1 MISRDIKRVI
11 ISGATSSIGIA
22 LCEECVTNGIGVV
35 AIIRSGSS
43 KRSLLPE
50 SSIIEIIESEL
61 SDYSAIECE
70 EIKADAFIH
79 LAWASTDGAEARDNT
94 YAQADNIQA
103 TLKAVE
109 LAKRC
114 NCKVFVGAGSQAEYG
129 RTDEVLTGDTAC
141 NPETAYG
148 MTKLCAGMLSR
159 LMCRQKG
166 IDHIWTRIL
175 SAYGPNCSKRTVISY
190 TVDTLLR
197 GEKPVLSDGR
207 QVWDFIY
214 ISDVAKALLSCA
226 RSGVSGKTY
235 VIGYGKSKLLRGFLE
250 EVRDILSPGQD
261 MGFGE
266 RPYNADAVMH
276 LECDISELTYD
287 TGFVPTVAFEEGIKR
302 LAHSFNCC
310 DSSLL
315 V

>member
-1 MISRDIKRVI
+1 MISRDIQRVI

-35 AIIRSGSS
+35 AIIR
-43 KRSLLPE
+43 PE
-50 SSIIEIIESEL
+50 SSKCSLIPKSNLIEIVESEL
-61 SDYSAIECE
+61 SDYDSINSEG
-70 EIKADAFIH
+70 IHADAFFH
-79 LAWASTDGAEARDNT
+79 LAWASTDGAAARDNT
-94 YAQADNIQA
+94 YDQADNIQA
-103 TLKAVE
+103 ILKAVE
-109 LAKRC
+109 LAERC
-114 NCKVFVGAGSQAEYG
+114 KCKVFVGAGSQAEYG

-141 NPETAYG
+141 KPETAYG

-166 IDHIWTRIL
+166 IDHVWTRIL

-190 TVDTLLR
+190 TVDTLLQ

-235 VIGYGKSKLLRGFLE
+235 VIGYGKSKLLREFLE

-276 LECDISELTYD
+276 LECDISELTSD
-287 TGFVPTVAFEEGIKR
+287 TGFVPDVDFKKGIKR
-302 LAHSFNCC
+302 LADNIVFE
-310 DSSLL
+310 
-315 V
+315 

>member
-35 AIIRSGSS
+35 AIIR
-43 KRSLLPE
+43 PE
-50 SSIIEIIESEL
+50 SSKCSLIPKSNLIEIVESEL
-61 SDYSAIECE
+61 SDYDSINSEG
-70 EIKADAFIH
+70 IHADAFFH
-79 LAWASTDGAEARDNT
+79 LAWASTNGAAARDNT
-94 YAQADNIQA
+94 YDQADNIQA
-103 TLKAVE
+103 ILKAVE
-109 LAKRC
+109 LAERC
-114 NCKVFVGAGSQAEYG
+114 KCKVFVGAGSQAEYG

-141 NPETAYG
+141 KPETAYG

-166 IDHIWTRIL
+166 IDHVWTRIL

-190 TVDTLLR
+190 TVDTLLQ

-235 VIGYGKSKLLRGFLE
+235 VIGYGKSKLLREFLE

-276 LECDISELTYD
+276 LECDISDLTAD
-287 TGFVPTVAFEEGIKR
+287 TGFVPTVDFEEGIQR
-302 LAHSFNCC
+302 LAHK
-310 DSSLL
+310 
-315 V
+315 

>member
-1 MISRDIKRVI
+1 MVSRDIQRVI

-35 AIIRSGSS
+35 AIIR
-43 KRSLLPE
+43 PE
-50 SSIIEIIESEL
+50 SSKCSLIPKSNLIEIVESEL
-61 SDYSAIECE
+61 SDYDSINSEG
-70 EIKADAFIH
+70 IHADAFFH
-79 LAWASTDGAEARDNT
+79 LAWASTDGAAARDNT
-94 YAQADNIQA
+94 YDQADNIQA
-103 TLKAVE
+103 ILKAVE
-109 LAKRC
+109 LAERC
-114 NCKVFVGAGSQAEYG
+114 KCKVFVGAGSQAEYG

-141 NPETAYG
+141 KPETAYG

-166 IDHIWTRIL
+166 IDHVWTRIL

-190 TVDTLLR
+190 TVDTLLQ

-214 ISDVAKALLSCA
+214 ISDVARALLACA

-235 VIGYGKSKLLRGFLE
+235 VIGYGKSKLLREFLE

-276 LECDISELTYD
+276 LECDISDLTAD
-287 TGFVPTVAFEEGIKR
+287 TGFVPTVDFEEGIQR
-302 LAHSFNCC
+302 LAHK
-310 DSSLL
+310 
-315 V
+315 

>member
-1 MISRDIKRVI
+1 MISRDIQRVI

-35 AIIRSGSS
+35 AIIR
-43 KRSLLPE
+43 PE
-50 SSIIEIIESEL
+50 SSKCSLIPKSNLIEIVESEL
-61 SDYSAIECE
+61 SDYDSINSEG
-70 EIKADAFIH
+70 IHADAFFH
-79 LAWASTDGAEARDNT
+79 LAWASTDGAAARDNT
-94 YAQADNIQA
+94 YDQADNIQA
-103 TLKAVE
+103 ILKAVE
-109 LAKRC
+109 LAERC
-114 NCKVFVGAGSQAEYG
+114 KCKVFVGAGSQAEYG

-141 NPETAYG
+141 KPETAYG

-159 LMCRQKG
+159 LLCRQKG
-166 IDHIWTRIL
+166 IDHVWTRIL

-190 TVDTLLR
+190 AVDTLLR
-197 GEKPVLSDGR
+197 GEKPILSDGR

-214 ISDVAKALLSCA
+214 ISDVVRALLACA

-235 VIGYGKSKLLRGFLE
+235 VIGYGKSKLLREFLE

-276 LECDISELTYD
+276 LECDISDLTAD
-287 TGFVPTVAFEEGIKR
+287 TGFVPTVDFEEGIQR
-302 LAHSFNCC
+302 LAHK
-310 DSSLL
+310 
-315 V
+315 

>member
-35 AIIRSGSS
+35 AIIR
-43 KRSLLPE
+43 PE
-50 SSIIEIIESEL
+50 SSKCSLIPKSNLIEIVESEL
-61 SDYSAIECE
+61 SDYDSINSEG
-70 EIKADAFIH
+70 IHADAFFH
-79 LAWASTDGAEARDNT
+79 LAWASTDGAAARDNA
-94 YAQADNIQA
+94 YDQADNIQT

-109 LAKRC
+109 LAERC
-114 NCKVFVGAGSQAEYG
+114 KCKVFVGAGSQAEYG

-141 NPETAYG
+141 KPETAYG

-166 IDHIWTRIL
+166 IDHVWTRIL

-190 TVDTLLR
+190 TVDTLLQ

-214 ISDVAKALLSCA
+214 ISDVARALLACA

-235 VIGYGKSKLLRGFLE
+235 VIGYGKSKLLREYLE
-250 EVRDILSPGQD
+250 EARDILSPGQD

-276 LECDISELTYD
+276 LECDISELTSD
-287 TGFVPTVAFEEGIKR
+287 TGFVPDVDFKKGIKR
-302 LAHSFNCC
+302 LADNIVFE
-310 DSSLL
+310 
-315 V
+315 

>member
-1 MISRDIKRVI
+1 MISRDIQRVI

-35 AIIRSGSS
+35 AIIR
-43 KRSLLPE
+43 PE
-50 SSIIEIIESEL
+50 SSKCSLIPKSNLIEIVESEL
-61 SDYSAIECE
+61 SDYDSINSEG
-70 EIKADAFIH
+70 IHADAFFH
-79 LAWASTDGAEARDNT
+79 LVWGSTNGAAARDNT

-166 IDHIWTRIL
+166 LDHVWTRIL

-190 TVDTLLR
+190 AVDTLLR
-197 GEKPVLSDGR
+197 GEKPILSDGR

-214 ISDVAKALLSCA
+214 ISDVARALLACA

-235 VIGYGKSKLLRGFLE
+235 VIGYGKSKLLREYLE
-250 EVRDILSPGQD
+250 EARDILNPGQD

-276 LECDISELTYD
+276 LECDISELTAD
-287 TGFVPTVAFEEGIKR
+287 TGFFPTVDFEEGIRR
-302 LAHSFNCC
+302 LANTYIE
-310 DSSLL
+310 
-315 V
+315 

>member
-1 MISRDIKRVI
+1 MISRDIQRVI

-35 AIIRSGSS
+35 AIIR
-43 KRSLLPE
+43 PE
-50 SSIIEIIESEL
+50 SSKCSLIPKSNLIEIVESEL
-61 SDYSAIECE
+61 SDYDSINSEG
-70 EIKADAFIH
+70 IHADAFFH
-79 LAWASTDGAEARDNT
+79 LAWASTDGAAARDNT
-94 YAQADNIQA
+94 YDQADNIQA
-103 TLKAVE
+103 ILKAVE
-109 LAKRC
+109 LAERC
-114 NCKVFVGAGSQAEYG
+114 KCKVFVGAGSQAEYG

-141 NPETAYG
+141 KPETAYG

-166 IDHIWTRIL
+166 IDHVWTRIL

-190 TVDTLLR
+190 TVDTLLQ

-214 ISDVAKALLSCA
+214 ISDVARALLACS
-226 RSGVSGKTY
+226 RSGVNGKTY
-235 VIGYGKSKLLRGFLE
+235 VIGYGKSKLLREFLE

-276 LECDISELTYD
+276 LECDISDLTAD
-287 TGFVPTVAFEEGIKR
+287 TGFVPTVDFEEGIQR
-302 LAHSFNCC
+302 LAHK
-310 DSSLL
+310 
-315 V
+315 

>member
-1 MISRDIKRVI
+1 MISRDIQRVI

-35 AIIRSGSS
+35 AIIR
-43 KRSLLPE
+43 PE
-50 SSIIEIIESEL
+50 SSKCSLIPKSNLIEIVESEL
-61 SDYSAIECE
+61 SDYDSINSER
-70 EIKADAFIH
+70 IHADAFFH
-79 LAWASTDGAEARDNT
+79 LAWASTDGAVARDNT

-109 LAKRC
+109 LAERC

-159 LMCRQKG
+159 LMSRQKG
-166 IDHIWTRIL
+166 IDHVWTRIL

-214 ISDVAKALLSCA
+214 ISDVARALLACA

-235 VIGYGKSKLLRGFLE
+235 VIGYGKSKLLREYLE
-250 EVRDILSPGQD
+250 EARDILSPGQD

-276 LECDISELTYD
+276 LECDISELTSD
-287 TGFVPTVAFEEGIKR
+287 TGFVPDVDFKKGIKR
-302 LAHSFNCC
+302 LADNIVFE
-310 DSSLL
+310 
-315 V
+315 

>member
-1 MISRDIKRVI
+1 MI

-35 AIIRSGSS
+35 AIIR
-43 KRSLLPE
+43 PE
-50 SSIIEIIESEL
+50 SSKCSLIPKSNLIEIVESEL
-61 SDYSAIECE
+61 SDYDSINSEG
-70 EIKADAFIH
+70 IHADAFFH
-79 LAWASTDGAEARDNT
+79 LAWASTDGAAARDNT
-94 YAQADNIQA
+94 YDQADNIQA

-109 LAKRC
+109 LAERC
-114 NCKVFVGAGSQAEYG
+114 KCKVFVGAGSQAEYG

-141 NPETAYG
+141 KPETAYG

-159 LMCRQKG
+159 LMCRQKR
-166 IDHIWTRIL
+166 IDHVWTRIL

-214 ISDVAKALLSCA
+214 ISDVARALLACA
-226 RSGVSGKTY
+226 RSGVSDKTY
-235 VIGYGKSKLLRGFLE
+235 VIGYGQSKLLREFLE
-250 EVRDILSPGQD
+250 EVRDILNPGQD

-276 LECDISELTYD
+276 LECDISELTAD
-287 TGFVPTVAFEEGIKR
+287 TGFVPTVDFEEGIGK
-302 LAHSFNCC
+302 LAYTFS
-310 DSSLL
+310 

>member
-1 MISRDIKRVI
+1 MISRDIQRVI

-35 AIIRSGSS
+35 AIIR
-43 KRSLLPE
+43 PE
-50 SSIIEIIESEL
+50 SSKCSLIPKSNLIEIVESEL
-61 SDYSAIECE
+61 SDYDSINSER
-70 EIKADAFIH
+70 IHADAFFH
-79 LAWASTDGAEARDNT
+79 LAWASTDGAAARDNT
-94 YAQADNIQA
+94 YDQADNIQA
-103 TLKAVE
+103 ILKAVE
-109 LAKRC
+109 LAERC
-114 NCKVFVGAGSQAEYG
+114 KCKVFVGAGSQAEYG

-141 NPETAYG
+141 KPETAYG

-166 IDHIWTRIL
+166 IDHVWTRIL

-190 TVDTLLR
+190 TVDTLLQ

-214 ISDVAKALLSCA
+214 ISDVARALLACS

-235 VIGYGKSKLLRGFLE
+235 VIGYGKSKLLREFLE

-276 LECDISELTYD
+276 LECDISDLTAD
-287 TGFVPTVAFEEGIKR
+287 TGFVPTVDFEEGIQR
-302 LAHSFNCC
+302 LAHK
-310 DSSLL
+310 
-315 V
+315 

>member
-35 AIIRSGSS
+35 AIIR
-43 KRSLLPE
+43 PE
-50 SSIIEIIESEL
+50 SSKCSLIPKSNLIEIVESEL
-61 SDYSAIECE
+61 SDYDSINSEG
-70 EIKADAFIH
+70 IHADAFFH
-79 LAWASTDGAEARDNT
+79 LAWGSTNGAAARDNT
-94 YAQADNIQA
+94 YAQADSIQT

-129 RTDEVLTGDTAC
+129 RTNEVLTGDTAC

-166 IDHIWTRIL
+166 IDHVWTRIL
-175 SAYGPNCSKRTVISY
+175 SAYGPNCSKRTVITY
-190 TVDTLLR
+190 AVDTLLR
-197 GEKPVLSDGR
+197 GEKPILSDGR

-214 ISDVAKALLSCA
+214 ISDVARALLACA
-226 RSGVSGKTY
+226 RSGVSDKTY
-235 VIGYGKSKLLRGFLE
+235 VIGYGKSKLLREFLE
-250 EVRDILSPGQD
+250 EARDILSPGQD

-276 LECDISELTYD
+276 LECDISELTSD
-287 TGFVPTVAFEEGIKR
+287 TGFVPDVDFKKGIKK
-302 LAHSFNCC
+302 LADNIVFE
-310 DSSLL
+310 
-315 V
+315 

>member
-1 MISRDIKRVI
+1 MISRDIQRVI

-35 AIIRSGSS
+35 AIIR
-43 KRSLLPE
+43 PE
-50 SSIIEIIESEL
+50 SSKCSLIPKSNLIEIVESEL
-61 SDYSAIECE
+61 SDYDSINSEG
-70 EIKADAFIH
+70 IHADAFFH
-79 LAWASTDGAEARDNT
+79 LAWASTDGAAARDNT
-94 YAQADNIQA
+94 YDQADNIQA
-103 TLKAVE
+103 ILKAVE
-109 LAKRC
+109 LAERC
-114 NCKVFVGAGSQAEYG
+114 KCKVFVGAGSQAEYG

-141 NPETAYG
+141 KPETAYG

-166 IDHIWTRIL
+166 IDHVWTRIL

-190 TVDTLLR
+190 TVDTLLQ

-235 VIGYGKSKLLRGFLE
+235 VIGYGKSKLLREFLE

-276 LECDISELTYD
+276 LECDISDLTAD
-287 TGFVPTVAFEEGIKR
+287 TGFVPTVDFEEGIQR
-302 LAHSFNCC
+302 LAHK
-310 DSSLL
+310 
-315 V
+315 

>member
-1 MISRDIKRVI
+1 MISRDIQRVI

-35 AIIRSGSS
+35 AIIR
-43 KRSLLPE
+43 PE
-50 SSIIEIIESEL
+50 SSKCSLIPKSNLIEIVESEL
-61 SDYSAIECE
+61 SDYDSINSEK
-70 EIKADAFIH
+70 IHADAFFH
-79 LAWASTDGAEARDNT
+79 LAWASTDGAAARDNT
-94 YAQADNIQA
+94 HDQADNIQA
-103 TLKAVE
+103 ILKAVE
-109 LAKRC
+109 LAERC
-114 NCKVFVGAGSQAEYG
+114 KCKVFVGAGSQAEYG

-141 NPETAYG
+141 KPETAYG

-166 IDHIWTRIL
+166 IDHVWTRIL

-190 TVDTLLR
+190 TVDTLLQ

-214 ISDVAKALLSCA
+214 ISDVARALLACA

-235 VIGYGKSKLLRGFLE
+235 VIGYGKSKLLREFLE

-276 LECDISELTYD
+276 LECDISDLTAD
-287 TGFVPTVAFEEGIKR
+287 TGFVPTVDFEEGIQR
-302 LAHSFNCC
+302 LAHK
-310 DSSLL
+310 
-315 V
+315 

>member
-1 MISRDIKRVI
+1 MISRDIQRVI

-35 AIIRSGSS
+35 AIIR
-43 KRSLLPE
+43 PE
-50 SSIIEIIESEL
+50 SSKCSLIPKSNLIEIVESEL
-61 SDYSAIECE
+61 SDYDSINSEG
-70 EIKADAFIH
+70 IHADAFFH

-129 RTDEVLTGDTAC
+129 RTNEVLTGGTVC

-166 IDHIWTRIL
+166 IDHVWTRIL

-190 TVDTLLR
+190 AVDTLLR
-197 GEKPVLSDGR
+197 GEKPILSDGR

-214 ISDVAKALLSCA
+214 ISDVVRALLACA

-235 VIGYGKSKLLRGFLE
+235 VIGYGKSKLLREFLE
-250 EVRDILSPGQD
+250 EARDILSPGQD

-276 LECDISELTYD
+276 LECDISELTAD
-287 TGFVPTVAFEEGIKR
+287 TGFFPTVDFEEGIRR
-302 LAHSFNCC
+302 LANTYIE
-310 DSSLL
+310 
-315 V
+315 

>member
-1 MISRDIKRVI
+1 MISRDIKKVI

-22 LCEECVTNGIGVV
+22 LCEECVTNGIGIV
-35 AIIRSGSS
+35 AIIRPGSS
-43 KRSLLPE
+43 KRSFLPD
-50 SSIIEIIESEL
+50 SNLIEIIESEL
-61 SDYSAIECE
+61 SDYAAIESE
-70 EIKADAFIH
+70 ETKADAFFH
-79 LAWASTDGAEARDNT
+79 LAWGSTNGAAARDNT
-94 YAQADNIQA
+94 YAQADNIQT

-141 NPETAYG
+141 KPETAYG

-166 IDHIWTRIL
+166 IDHVWTRIL

-190 TVDTLLR
+190 TVDTLLQ

-235 VIGYGKSKLLRGFLE
+235 VIGYGKSKLLREFLE

-276 LECDISELTYD
+276 LECDISDLTAD
-287 TGFVPTVAFEEGIKR
+287 TGFVPTVDFEEGIQR
-302 LAHSFNCC
+302 LAHK
-310 DSSLL
+310 
-315 V
+315 

>member
-1 MISRDIKRVI
+1 MISRDIQRVI

-35 AIIRSGSS
+35 AIIR
-43 KRSLLPE
+43 PE
-50 SSIIEIIESEL
+50 SSKCSLIPKSNLIEIVESEL
-61 SDYSAIECE
+61 SDYDSINSEG
-70 EIKADAFIH
+70 IHADAFFH
-79 LAWASTDGAEARDNT
+79 LAWASTDGAAARDNT

-109 LAKRC
+109 LAERC

-129 RTDEVLTGDTAC
+129 RTNEVLTGDTAC

-166 IDHIWTRIL
+166 IDHVWTRIL

-197 GEKPVLSDGR
+197 GEKPILSDGR

-214 ISDVAKALLSCA
+214 ISDVARALLACA

-235 VIGYGKSKLLRGFLE
+235 VIGYGKSKLLREYLE
-250 EVRDILSPGQD
+250 EARDILSPGQD

-276 LECDISELTYD
+276 LECDISELTAD
-287 TGFVPTVAFEEGIKR
+287 TGFFPTVDFEEGIRR
-302 LAHSFNCC
+302 LANTYIE
-310 DSSLL
+310 
-315 V
+315 

>member
-1 MISRDIKRVI
+1 MISRDISRVI

-35 AIIRSGSS
+35 AIIRPDSS
-43 KRSLLPE
+43 KRSLLP
-50 SSIIEIIESEL
+50 SSRLIEIVESEL
-61 SDYSAIECE
+61 SDYDNIESE
-70 EIKADAFIH
+70 GINADAFIH
-79 LAWASTDGAEARDNT
+79 LAWSSTDGAAARDNT

-109 LAKRC
+109 LAERC
-114 NCKVFVGAGSQAEYG
+114 GCTVFVGAGSQAEYG
-129 RTDEVLTGDTAC
+129 RTSAVLTGDTEC

-166 IDHIWTRIL
+166 IDHVWTRIL

-226 RSGVSGKTY
+226 RSGVRDKTY
-235 VIGYGKSKLLRGFLE
+235 VIGYGKSKPLREYLE
-250 EVRDILSPGQD
+250 DVRDILSPGQEV
-261 MGFGE
+261 GFGE

-276 LECDISELTYD
+276 LECDISELTAD
-287 TGFVPTVAFEEGIKR
+287 TGFVPMVDFEDGIRR
-302 LAHSFNCC
+302 LA
-310 DSSLL
+310 DTYI

>member
-1 MISRDIKRVI
+1 MISRDIQRVI

-35 AIIRSGSS
+35 AIIR
-43 KRSLLPE
+43 PE
-50 SSIIEIIESEL
+50 SSKCSLIPKSNLIEIVESEL
-61 SDYSAIECE
+61 SDYDSINSER
-70 EIKADAFIH
+70 IHADAFFH
-79 LAWASTDGAEARDNT
+79 LAWASTDGAAARDNT
-94 YAQADNIQA
+94 YDQADNIQA
-103 TLKAVE
+103 ILKAVE
-109 LAKRC
+109 LAERC
-114 NCKVFVGAGSQAEYG
+114 KCKVFVGAGSQAEYG

-141 NPETAYG
+141 KPETAYG

-166 IDHIWTRIL
+166 IDHVWTRIL

-190 TVDTLLR
+190 TVDTLLQ

-214 ISDVAKALLSCA
+214 ISDVARALLACA

-235 VIGYGKSKLLRGFLE
+235 VIGYGKSKLLREFLE

-276 LECDISELTYD
+276 LECDISDLTAD
-287 TGFVPTVAFEEGIKR
+287 TGFVPTVDFEEGIQR
-302 LAHSFNCC
+302 LAHK
-310 DSSLL
+310 
-315 V
+315 

>member
-35 AIIRSGSS
+35 AIIR
-43 KRSLLPE
+43 PE
-50 SSIIEIIESEL
+50 SSKCSLIPKSNLIEIVESEL
-61 SDYSAIECE
+61 SDYDSINSEG
-70 EIKADAFIH
+70 IHADAFFH
-79 LAWASTDGAEARDNT
+79 LAWASTDGAAARDNT
-94 YAQADNIQA
+94 YDQADNIQA

-109 LAKRC
+109 LAERC
-114 NCKVFVGAGSQAEYG
+114 KCKVFVGAGSQAEYG

-141 NPETAYG
+141 KPETAYG

-166 IDHIWTRIL
+166 IDHVWTRIL

-190 TVDTLLR
+190 TVDTLLQ

-235 VIGYGKSKLLRGFLE
+235 VIGYGKSKLLREFLE

-276 LECDISELTYD
+276 LECDISDLTAD
-287 TGFVPTVAFEEGIKR
+287 TGFVPTVDFEEGIQR
-302 LAHSFNCC
+302 LAHK
-310 DSSLL
+310 
-315 V
+315 

>member
-1 MISRDIKRVI
+1 MISRDIQRVI

-35 AIIRSGSS
+35 AIIR
-43 KRSLLPE
+43 PE
-50 SSIIEIIESEL
+50 SSKCSLIPKSNLIEIVESEL
-61 SDYSAIECE
+61 SDYDSINSEG
-70 EIKADAFIH
+70 IHADAFFH
-79 LAWASTDGAEARDNT
+79 LAWASTDGAAARDNT
-94 YAQADNIQA
+94 YDQADNIQA
-103 TLKAVE
+103 ILKAVE
-109 LAKRC
+109 LAERC
-114 NCKVFVGAGSQAEYG
+114 KCKVFVGAGSQAEYG

-141 NPETAYG
+141 KPETAYG

-166 IDHIWTRIL
+166 IDHVWTRIL

-190 TVDTLLR
+190 TVDTLLQ

-214 ISDVAKALLSCA
+214 ISDVARALLACA

-235 VIGYGKSKLLRGFLE
+235 VIGYGKSKLLREFLE

-276 LECDISELTYD
+276 LECDISELTSD
-287 TGFVPTVAFEEGIKR
+287 TGFVPDVDFKKGIKR
-302 LAHSFNCC
+302 LADNIVFK
-310 DSSLL
+310 
-315 V
+315 

>member
-35 AIIRSGSS
+35 AIIR
-43 KRSLLPE
+43 PE
-50 SSIIEIIESEL
+50 SSKCSLIPKSNLIEIVESEL
-61 SDYSAIECE
+61 SDYASINSEG
-70 EIKADAFIH
+70 IHADAFFH
-79 LAWASTDGAEARDNT
+79 LAWASTDGAAARDNT
-94 YAQADNIQA
+94 YDQADNIQA
-103 TLKAVE
+103 ILKAVE
-109 LAKRC
+109 LAERC
-114 NCKVFVGAGSQAEYG
+114 KCKVFVGAGSQAEYG

-141 NPETAYG
+141 KPETAYG

-166 IDHIWTRIL
+166 IDHVWTRIL

-190 TVDTLLR
+190 TVDTLLQ

-235 VIGYGKSKLLRGFLE
+235 VIGYGKSKLLREFLE

-276 LECDISELTYD
+276 LECDISDLTAD
-287 TGFVPTVAFEEGIKR
+287 TGFVPTVDFEEGIQR
-302 LAHSFNCC
+302 LAHK
-310 DSSLL
+310 
-315 V
+315 

>member
-35 AIIRSGSS
+35 AIIR
-43 KRSLLPE
+43 PE
-50 SSIIEIIESEL
+50 SSKCSLIPKSNLIEIVESEL
-61 SDYSAIECE
+61 SDYDSINSEG
-70 EIKADAFIH
+70 IHADAFFH
-79 LAWASTDGAEARDNT
+79 LAWASTDGAAARDNT
-94 YAQADNIQA
+94 YDQADNIQA
-103 TLKAVE
+103 ILKAVE
-109 LAKRC
+109 LAERYK
-114 NCKVFVGAGSQAEYG
+114 CKVFVGAGSQAEYG

-141 NPETAYG
+141 KPETAYG

-166 IDHIWTRIL
+166 IDHVWTRIL

-190 TVDTLLR
+190 TVDTLLQ

-214 ISDVAKALLSCA
+214 ISDVARALLACA

-235 VIGYGKSKLLRGFLE
+235 VIGYGKSKLLREFLE

-276 LECDISELTYD
+276 LECDISDLTAD
-287 TGFVPTVAFEEGIKR
+287 TGFVPTVDFEEGIQR
-302 LAHSFNCC
+302 LAHK
-310 DSSLL
+310 
-315 V
+315 

>member
-35 AIIRSGSS
+35 AIIR
-43 KRSLLPE
+43 PE
-50 SSIIEIIESEL
+50 SRKCSLIPKSNLIEIVESEL
-61 SDYSAIECE
+61 SDYDSINSEG
-70 EIKADAFIH
+70 IHADAFFH
-79 LAWASTDGAEARDNT
+79 LAWASTDGAVARDNT

-103 TLKAVE
+103 TLKTVE
-109 LAKRC
+109 LAERC

-159 LMCRQKG
+159 LMSRQKG
-166 IDHIWTRIL
+166 IDHVWTRIL

-214 ISDVAKALLSCA
+214 ISDVARALLACA

-235 VIGYGKSKLLRGFLE
+235 VIGYGKSKLLREYLE
-250 EVRDILSPGQD
+250 ETRDILSPGQD
-261 MGFGE
+261 MGYGE

-276 LECDISELTYD
+276 LECDISELTAD
-287 TGFVPTVAFEEGIKR
+287 TGFFPTVDFEEGIRR
-302 LAHSFNCC
+302 LANTYIE
-310 DSSLL
+310 
-315 V
+315 

>member
-1 MISRDIKRVI
+1 MISRDIQRVI

-35 AIIRSGSS
+35 AIIR
-43 KRSLLPE
+43 PE
-50 SSIIEIIESEL
+50 SSKCSLIPKSNLIEIVESEL
-61 SDYSAIECE
+61 SDYDSINSEG
-70 EIKADAFIH
+70 IHADAFFH
-79 LAWASTDGAEARDNT
+79 LAWASTDGAAARDNT
-94 YAQADNIQA
+94 YDQADNIQA
-103 TLKAVE
+103 ILKAVE
-109 LAKRC
+109 LAERYK
-114 NCKVFVGAGSQAEYG
+114 CKVFVGAGSQAEYG

-141 NPETAYG
+141 KPETAYG

-166 IDHIWTRIL
+166 IDHVWTRIL

-190 TVDTLLR
+190 AVDTLLK
-197 GEKPVLSDGR
+197 GEKPILSDGR

-214 ISDVAKALLSCA
+214 ISDVARALLACA
-226 RSGVSGKTY
+226 RSGVSDKTY
-235 VIGYGKSKLLRGFLE
+235 VIGYGQSKLLREFLE

-276 LECDISELTYD
+276 LECDISELTAD
-287 TGFVPTVAFEEGIKR
+287 TGFFPTVDFEEGIRR
-302 LAHSFNCC
+302 LANTYIE
-310 DSSLL
+310 
-315 V
+315 

>member
-35 AIIRSGSS
+35 AIIR
-43 KRSLLPE
+43 PE
-50 SSIIEIIESEL
+50 SSKCSLIPKSNLIEIVESEL
-61 SDYSAIECE
+61 SDYDSINSEG
-70 EIKADAFIH
+70 IHADAFFH

-166 IDHIWTRIL
+166 IDHVWTRIL

-190 TVDTLLR
+190 TVDTLLQ

-214 ISDVAKALLSCA
+214 ISDVARALLACA

-235 VIGYGKSKLLRGFLE
+235 VIGYGKSKLLREFLE

-276 LECDISELTYD
+276 LECDISDLTTD
-287 TGFVPTVAFEEGIKR
+287 TGFVPTVDFEEGIQR
-302 LAHSFNCC
+302 LAHK
-310 DSSLL
+310 
-315 V
+315 

>member
-35 AIIRSGSS
+35 AIIR
-43 KRSLLPE
+43 PE
-50 SSIIEIIESEL
+50 SSKCSLIPKSNLIEIVESEL
-61 SDYSAIECE
+61 SDYDSINSEG
-70 EIKADAFIH
+70 IHADAFFH
-79 LAWASTDGAEARDNT
+79 LAWGSTNGAAARDNT
-94 YAQADNIQA
+94 YAQADNIQT

-129 RTDEVLTGDTAC
+129 RTNEVLTGDTAC

-166 IDHIWTRIL
+166 IDHVWTRIL
-175 SAYGPNCSKRTVISY
+175 SAYGPNCSKRTVITY
-190 TVDTLLR
+190 AVDTLLR
-197 GEKPVLSDGR
+197 GEKPILSDGR

-214 ISDVAKALLSCA
+214 ISDVARALLACA
-226 RSGVSGKTY
+226 RSGVSDKTY
-235 VIGYGKSKLLRGFLE
+235 VIGYGKSKLLREFLE
-250 EVRDILSPGQD
+250 EARDILSPGQD

-276 LECDISELTYD
+276 LECDISELTSD
-287 TGFVPTVAFEEGIKR
+287 TGFVPDVDFKKGIKR
-302 LAHSFNCC
+302 LADNIVFE
-310 DSSLL
+310 
-315 V
+315 

>member
-1 MISRDIKRVI
+1 MISRDIQRVI

-35 AIIRSGSS
+35 AIIR
-43 KRSLLPE
+43 PE
-50 SSIIEIIESEL
+50 SSKCSLIPKSNLIEIVESEL
-61 SDYSAIECE
+61 SDYDSINSEG
-70 EIKADAFIH
+70 IHADAFFH
-79 LAWASTDGAEARDNT
+79 LAWASTDGAAARDNT
-94 YAQADNIQA
+94 YDQADNIQA
-103 TLKAVE
+103 ILKAVE
-109 LAKRC
+109 LAERYK
-114 NCKVFVGAGSQAEYG
+114 CKVFVGAGSQAEYG

-141 NPETAYG
+141 KPETAYG

-166 IDHIWTRIL
+166 IDHVWTRIL

-190 TVDTLLR
+190 TVDTLLQ

-214 ISDVAKALLSCA
+214 ISDVARALLACA

-235 VIGYGKSKLLRGFLE
+235 VIGYGKSKLLREFLE

-276 LECDISELTYD
+276 LECDISDLTAD
-287 TGFVPTVAFEEGIKR
+287 TGFVPTVDFEEGIQR
-302 LAHSFNCC
+302 LAHK
-310 DSSLL
+310 
-315 V
+315 

>member
-35 AIIRSGSS
+35 AIIR
-43 KRSLLPE
+43 PE
-50 SSIIEIIESEL
+50 SSKCSLIPKSNLIEIVESEL
-61 SDYSAIECE
+61 SDYDSINSEG
-70 EIKADAFIH
+70 IHADAFFH
-79 LAWASTDGAEARDNT
+79 LAWASTDGAAARDNT
-94 YAQADNIQA
+94 YAQADNIQT

-129 RTDEVLTGDTAC
+129 RTNEVLTGDTAC

-166 IDHIWTRIL
+166 IDHVWTRIL
-175 SAYGPNCSKRTVISY
+175 SAYGPNCSKRTVITY
-190 TVDTLLR
+190 AVDTLLR
-197 GEKPVLSDGR
+197 GEKPILSDGR

-214 ISDVAKALLSCA
+214 ISDVARALLACA
-226 RSGVSGKTY
+226 RSGVSDKTY
-235 VIGYGKSKLLRGFLE
+235 VIGYGKSKLLREFLE
-250 EVRDILSPGQD
+250 EARDILSPGQD

-276 LECDISELTYD
+276 LECDISELTSD
-287 TGFVPTVAFEEGIKR
+287 TGFVPDVDFKKGIKK
-302 LAHSFNCC
+302 LADNIVFE
-310 DSSLL
+310 
-315 V
+315 

>member
-1 MISRDIKRVI
+1 MISRDIQRVI

-22 LCEECVTNGIGVV
+22 LCEESVTNGIGVV
-35 AIIRSGSS
+35 AIIR
-43 KRSLLPE
+43 PE
-50 SSIIEIIESEL
+50 SSKCSLIPKSNLIEIVESEL
-61 SDYSAIECE
+61 SDYDSINSEG
-70 EIKADAFIH
+70 IHADAFFH
-79 LAWASTDGAEARDNT
+79 LAWASTDGAAARDNT
-94 YAQADNIQA
+94 YDQADNIQA
-103 TLKAVE
+103 ILKAVE
-109 LAKRC
+109 LAERC
-114 NCKVFVGAGSQAEYG
+114 KCKVFVGAGSQAEYG

-141 NPETAYG
+141 KPETAYG

-166 IDHIWTRIL
+166 IDHVWTRIL

-190 TVDTLLR
+190 TVDTLLQ

-214 ISDVAKALLSCA
+214 ISDVARALLACA

-235 VIGYGKSKLLRGFLE
+235 VIGYGKSKLLREFLE

-276 LECDISELTYD
+276 LECDISDLTAD
-287 TGFVPTVAFEEGIKR
+287 TGFVPTVDFEEGIQR
-302 LAHSFNCC
+302 LAHK
-310 DSSLL
+310 
-315 V
+315 

>member
-1 MISRDIKRVI
+1 MIPRDIKRVI

-35 AIIRSGSS
+35 AIIR
-43 KRSLLPE
+43 PE
-50 SSIIEIIESEL
+50 SNKCSLIPKSNLIEIVESEF
-61 SDYSAIECE
+61 SGYDSINSEG
-70 EIKADAFIH
+70 IHADVFFH
-79 LAWASTDGAEARDNT
+79 LAWASTDGAAARDNT

-166 IDHIWTRIL
+166 LDHVWTRIL

-190 TVDTLLR
+190 AVDTLLR
-197 GEKPVLSDGR
+197 GEKPILSDGR

-214 ISDVAKALLSCA
+214 ISDVARALLACA

-235 VIGYGKSKLLRGFLE
+235 VIGYGKSKLLREFLE
-250 EVRDILSPGQD
+250 EARDILSPGQD

-276 LECDISELTYD
+276 LECDISELTAD
-287 TGFVPTVAFEEGIKR
+287 TGFFPTVDFEEGIRR
-302 LAHSFNCC
+302 LANTYIE
-310 DSSLL
+310 
-315 V
+315 